1 MSKHLVIC
9 GNGASA
15 AALLVALAK
24 RRLPLRV
31 TVIGN
36 GPLWRGVAYST
47 TSPHHLLNVPSGN
60 MSIDSEN
67 QDHFQRWLA
76 ARDAGGENLFV
87 QRGLYGAYLEDSVQR
102 TLRAAPWLRVEHI
115 SAELLG
121 LTRQPD
127 RWHVFHGL
135 GVLSAD
141 AVVLATGIECP
152 APLGARYGR
161 TVAQHV
167 IEDPWASWRVKSSAR
182 ILIVGTGLTAVD
194 SVLTLTQG
202 GHSGPITMVSPRGLL
217 PLAHVPVY
225 PQAVEGPTPMPL
237 SRRLGNLRARAGQA
251 RHWQDSFDSL
261 RPHWQRLWEDLSDAE
276 RRRFLRHGVSHF
288 NIHRHRMAPHAA
300 DAIASAINRNLSVQR
315 GRIVAMMPRQ
325 GSLDVTIRHGGRDRV
340 LAFDHVINCTGPNS
354 NFSLSGQT
362 FIQTLIGAGVA
373 RPDPVGL
380 GIEVDAHDRVHG
392 REGEVQHS
400 LFAMGALCRGRRWE
414 ITAMPEI
421 RQQAAQMAHSLSAI
435 CALESEAS
443 VAHTFSASHFSRLF
457 AREDHEHFHPTTGA

>member
-1 MSKHLVIC
+1 MSKHLAIC

-24 RRLPLRV
+24 RRLPLQV

-60 MSIDSEN
+60 MSIDSED

-76 ARDAGGENLFV
+76 LRHTGGESLFAP
-87 QRGLYGAYLEDSVQR
+87 RGLYGAYIEDSVHR

-127 RWHVFHGL
+127 RWHVFHAL

-141 AVVLATGIECP
+141 AVVLATGIERP
-152 APLGARYGR
+152 SPLGARYGKA
-161 TVAQHV
+161 VAQHV
-167 IEDPWASWRVKSSAR
+167 VEDPWAPWRVKSSAR
-182 ILIVGTGLTAVD
+182 ILILGTGLTAVD

-202 GHSGPITMVSPRGLL
+202 GHYGPITMVSPRGLL

-225 PQAVEGPTPMPL
+225 PQAVESPTPMPL
-237 SRRLGNLRARAGQA
+237 SCRLGNLRARAGEA
-251 RHWQDSFDSL
+251 RHWQDSFDSW
-261 RPHWQRLWEDLSDAE
+261 RPHWQRIWEDLSDVE
-276 RRRFLRHGVSHF
+276 RQRFLRHGVSHF
-288 NIHRHRMAPHAA
+288 NIHRHRMAPQAA
-300 DAIASAINRNLSVQR
+300 DAIEAAMRRNLAVQR
-315 GRIVAMMPRQ
+315 GRIVAMVPHR
-325 GSLDVTIRHGGRDRV
+325 GSLGVTIRHGGHDQV
-340 LAFDHVINCTGPNS
+340 LGFDHVINCTGPNS

-421 RQQAAQMAHSLSAI
+421 RQQAAQMARSLWVM
-435 CALESEAS
+435 CAPESETS
-443 VAHTFSASHFSRLF
+443 FAHIFSAPNSNRLF
-457 AREDHEHFHPTTGA
+457 TREDHEYYYPPTGA